1 MSQNPGLLPD
11 QAMGMLET
19 AISQA
24 EAGVEEII
32 KVTEGVINKEM
43 VLAEEEGG
51 PGEEVTI
58 TQARL
63 RPQVPD
69 PFGVGIVA
77 KLVIYG
83 VGAQSILNLSPN
95 RMTRCP
101 QLLRRRRQCPSLCPK
116 PWRRETSKGLS
127 R

>member
-1 MSQNPGLLPD
+1 MSQNPGLLTD

-32 KVTEGVINKEM
+32 KATEGVINKEM

-58 TQARL
+58 IQTRL
-63 RPQVPD
+63 KPLVPD

-77 KLVIYG
+77 KLVI
-83 VGAQSILNLSPN
+83 
-95 RMTRCP
+95 
-101 QLLRRRRQCPSLCPK
+101 
-116 PWRRETSKGLS
+116 
-127 R
+127 